1 MAEKTLLITG
11 FDPFGGEKIN
21 PSFEAVKRLPERI
34 GEYNII
40 KLCVP
45 TSFEKAS
52 KTVIAKAEESDA
64 DVIVCVG
71 QAGGR
76 KGVTP
81 EVIGINLRDARIPD
95 NDGAMPKNQPVI
107 KNAPAAYFS
116 TLPVD
121 DIVEAVN
128 QAGVPCSKSYSAG
141 AFVCNDLLYSLLH
154 HFDGTGKKI
163 GFIHVPFLPEQAR
176 DTHPSLTLV
185 QIITA
190 LTAAI
195 KVI

>member
-1 MAEKTLLITG
+1 M
-11 FDPFGGEKIN
+11 
-21 PSFEAVKRLPERI
+21 
-34 GEYNII
+34 
-40 KLCVP
+40 
-45 TSFEKAS
+45 
-52 KTVIAKAEESDA
+52 IAKAEECFA
-64 DVIVCVG
+64 DVIICVG

-95 NDGAMPKNQPVI
+95 NDGYVPKNVPVI
-107 KNAPAAYFS
+107 ENAPAAYFS

-121 DIVEAVN
+121 DIVDAVN

-154 HFDGTGKKI
+154 RFNGTDKKI
-163 GFIHVPFLPEQAR
+163 GFIHVPFLPEQAG
-176 DTHPSLTLV
+176 DKFPSLSLE

-195 KVI
+195 NVI

>member
-21 PSFEAVKRLPERI
+21 PSYEAVKLLPERV
-34 GEYNII
+34 GKYNIV

-52 KTVIAKAEESDA
+52 DTVITKAEECFA
-64 DVIVCVG
+64 DVIICVG

-76 KGVTP
+76 KGITP

-95 NDGAMPKNQPVI
+95 NDGYMPKNQPIVE
-107 KNAPAAYFS
+107 NAPAAYFS

-121 DIVEAVN
+121 DMIEAVN
-128 QAGVPCSKSYSAG
+128 RAGVPCFKSYSAG
-141 AFVCNDLLYSLLH
+141 AFVCNDLMYSLLH
-154 HFDGTGKKI
+154 RFDGTGKKI
-163 GFIHVPFLPEQAR
+163 GFIHVPFLPEQAG
-176 DTHPSLTLV
+176 DKHPSLTPE
-185 QIITA
+185 QIVTA
-190 LTAAI
+190 LIAAI
-195 KVI
+195 EVI

>member
-64 DVIVCVG
+64 DVIICVG

-107 KNAPAAYFS
+107 ENAPAAYFS

>member
-64 DVIVCVG
+64 DVIICVG

>member
-21 PSFEAVKRLPERI
+21 PSYEAVKLLPERV
-34 GEYNII
+34 GKYNIV

-52 KTVIAKAEESDA
+52 GTVIAKAEECFA
-64 DVIVCVG
+64 HVIVCVG

-95 NDGAMPKNQPVI
+95 NDGAMPRGVPV
-107 KNAPAAYFS
+107 KEGGPAAYFS

-121 DIVEAVN
+121 DIVERVN
-128 QAGVPCSKSYSAG
+128 KAGVPCFKSYSAG

-154 HFDGTGKKI
+154 CFDGTEKKI
-163 GFIHVPFLPEQAR
+163 GFIHVPYLPQQAG
-176 DTHPSLTLV
+176 DKHPVLTLE
-185 QIITA
+185 QITTA

-195 KVI
+195 EVI

>member
-64 DVIVCVG
+64 DVIICVG

-154 HFDGTGKKI
+154 RFNGTDKKI
-163 GFIHVPFLPEQAR
+163 GFIHVPFLPEQAG
-176 DTHPSLTLV
+176 DKHPSLSLE

>member
-21 PSFEAVKRLPERI
+21 PSHEAVKGLPERI
-34 GEYNII
+34 GVYNLI
-40 KLCVP
+40 KMCVP
-45 TSFEKAS
+45 TSFEKAC
-52 KTVIAKAEESDA
+52 KAVIAKAEECEPE
-64 DVIVCVG
+64 VIICIG

-95 NDGAMPKNQPVI
+95 NDGAVPKNVPVI
-107 KNAPAAYFS
+107 ENAPAAYFS

-121 DIVEAVN
+121 DIVEAIN
-128 QAGVPCSKSYSAG
+128 QAGVPAFKSYSAG

-154 HFDGTGKKI
+154 RFDGTDKKI
-163 GFIHVPFLPEQAR
+163 GFIHVPYLPEQAG
-176 DTHPSLTLV
+176 DKHPSLTLE

-195 KVI
+195 EVI

>member
-52 KTVIAKAEESDA
+52 KTVIAKAEEYEP
-64 DVIVCVG
+64 DVIICVG

>member
-45 TSFEKAS
+45 ASFEKAS

-64 DVIVCVG
+64 DVIICVG

>member
-11 FDPFGGEKIN
+11 FDPFGGEKTN

-52 KTVIAKAEESDA
+52 KTVIAKAEEYEP
-64 DVIVCVG
+64 DVIICVG
-71 QAGGR
+71 QAHGR

-107 KNAPAAYFS
+107 ENAPAAYFS

>member
-1 MAEKTLLITG
+1 MAKKTLLITG

-21 PSFEAVKRLPERI
+21 PSFEAVKRLPEGI
-34 GEYNII
+34 GDYNII

-52 KTVIAKAEESDA
+52 KTVIAKAEEFEP
-64 DVIVCVG
+64 DVIICVG

-76 KGVTP
+76 KGVTH
-81 EVIGINLRDARIPD
+81 EVVGINLRDARIPD
-95 NDGAMPKNQPVI
+95 NDGYVPKNVPVI
-107 KNAPAAYFS
+107 ENAPAAYFS

-121 DIVEAVN
+121 DIVDAVN

-154 HFDGTGKKI
+154 RFDGTDKKI
-163 GFIHVPFLPEQAR
+163 GFIHVPFLPEQAE
-176 DTHPSLTLV
+176 DKHPSLSLE
-185 QIITA
+185 QITTA

-195 KVI
+195 EVI

>member
-21 PSFEAVKRLPERI
+21 PSYEAVKLLPERV
-34 GEYNII
+34 GKYNIV

-52 KTVIAKAEESDA
+52 GTVIAKAEECEP
-64 DVIVCVG
+64 DVIICVG

-95 NDGAMPKNQPVI
+95 NDGAMPKNVPVI
-107 KNAPAAYFS
+107 ENALAAYFS

-121 DIVEAVN
+121 DIVEAIN
-128 QAGVPCSKSYSAG
+128 QAGVPAFKSYSAG

-154 HFDGTGKKI
+154 RFCETDKRI
-163 GFIHVPFLPEQAR
+163 GFIHVPYLPEQAG
-176 DTHPSLTLV
+176 DKHPSLTLK

-195 KVI
+195 EAI